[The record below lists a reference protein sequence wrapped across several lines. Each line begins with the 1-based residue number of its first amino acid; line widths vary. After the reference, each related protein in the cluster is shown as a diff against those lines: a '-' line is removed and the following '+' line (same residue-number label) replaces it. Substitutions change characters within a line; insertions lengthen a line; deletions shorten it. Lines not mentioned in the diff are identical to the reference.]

1 MEIIQLLILIVIEQI
16 QLHKMKLL
24 THQIVIIH
32 HLLIQIQLILQTL
45 LQTII
50 LIQEE
55 QIVLITLLQTIQ
67 ETIQEIEQLLK
78 ILLHQLIIESNA
90 KSIDYSTKIRYI

>member
-1 MEIIQLLILIVIEQI
+1 
-16 QLHKMKLL
+16 MKLL

>member
-1 MEIIQLLILIVIEQI
+1 
-16 QLHKMKLL
+16 MKLL
-24 THQIVIIH
+24 THQVVIIH

-55 QIVLITLLQTIQ
+55 QIVLIMLLQAIQ

-90 KSIDYSTKIRYI
+90 ICLKYLIFEETICYNIFEGDKLCHFNMKH